1 MKALLLLLTLLLPL
15 RQEVEL
21 DLLIPQEAA
30 ALFTDYANA
39 NFRQQV
45 EHTPAGNR
53 IRVRGHTHFRLEL
66 RTPLRPDPWVL
77 ARQPR
82 EVQAV
87 ARRLLARCVDL
98 GSFLDEMR
106 SFLHRTIAYSDKP
119 LPQDPASVMRNRRA
133 HCVGFAN
140 LTLALLRTAGV
151 NCRPVR
157 GFYLSQEEG
166 GRIAPT
172 SHRWLEIEVRPG
184 VRFFFD
190 PQYQN
195 FSSRYLLLAGDTPF
209 ERIERFSLR
218 LLDKDVQWIDQ

>member
-1 MKALLLLLTLLLPL
+1 LKALLLLLTLLLPL

-21 DLLIPQEAA
+21 DLLIPQGAA

-39 NFRQQV
+39 NFQQRV
-45 EHTPAGNR
+45 ERTPAGDR
-53 IRVRGHTHFRLEL
+53 IRVRGHTHFRLEQQ
-66 RTPLRPDPWVL
+66 TPLHPDQWFL
-77 ARQPR
+77 SRQPA
-82 EVQAV
+82 EVRAV
-87 ARRLLARCVDL
+87 ARRLLARCTDL
-98 GSFLDEMR
+98 GSYLDEIR
-106 SFLHRTIAYSDKP
+106 GFLHRTIAYSDES

-140 LTLALLRTAGV
+140 LVETLLRAAGV
-151 NCRPVR
+151 NCHPVR
-157 GFYLSQEEG
+157 GFYLSAGEG

-172 SHRWLEIEVRPG
+172 SHRWLEIEARPG

-195 FSSRYLLLAGDTPF
+195 FSSRYLLLTGDTPF

-218 LLDKDVQWIDQ
+218 LLDKEVQWIDQ